1 MSHTL
6 RSLLTRAARHA
17 ATGLRLGVVG
27 LLGVLLLTQGQSSA
41 LSGHPHPAHWRE
53 VTSPADLDQAF
64 AQAQRDAKPV
74 FLYWEPANCDP
85 CQHPQARLFTRE
97 DFVLLSRRFI
107 AVHVDGDAPGLQRL
121 AAQLRLRDSSPSTLL
136 FSPTRDELTRLSG
149 DLDAAQF
156 LGALRS
162 AIGGSATRQAARPLR
177 QVVDDALTGLE
188 LPNYEWRQLAN
199 YAWDEAPAPLAE
211 PRERARVLAQLAQAC
226 PLQLRASRARLL
238 IQAVAAVDRVGR
250 PIGAVESVPWNA
262 AERHDR
268 ADRLPEAL
276 RRSTALALRRV
287 FDDERSSRELLD
299 LITLRTPVVLASLTE
314 PASTD
319 GIQLRSAWD
328 RALQRLAD
336 DPSLTTDQ
344 RVSALQ
350 ARLDLALLGRPR
362 ASAEL
367 PASLRDEIRR
377 AAVQF
382 VDAAH
387 SGADRTAARHG

>member
-211 PRERARVLAQLAQAC
+211 PRERARVLAQLAQA
-226 PLQLRASRARLL
+226 
-238 IQAVAAVDRVGR
+238 
-250 PIGAVESVPWNA
+250 
-262 AERHDR
+262 
-268 ADRLPEAL
+268 
-276 RRSTALALRRV
+276 
-287 FDDERSSRELLD
+287 
-299 LITLRTPVVLASLTE
+299 
-314 PASTD
+314 
-319 GIQLRSAWD
+319 
-328 RALQRLAD
+328 
-336 DPSLTTDQ
+336 
-344 RVSALQ
+344 
-350 ARLDLALLGRPR
+350 
-362 ASAEL
+362 
-367 PASLRDEIRR
+367 
-377 AAVQF
+377 
-382 VDAAH
+382 
-387 SGADRTAARHG
+387 